1 LRTSL
6 MQSLEGHNTNLATAG
21 NVSASTQ
28 NQAMHA
34 VLYLYEHV
42 LGVDLPWL
50 DGITRA
56 RESKRIPVVL
66 TVRETQALLRH
77 THGTAG
83 TIIKLLYGTGM
94 RLMEGLRLRIKD
106 LDLERREII
115 VREGKG
121 NKDRVTMIPASLI
134 DELQDHLKA
143 RRVMH
148 DTDLSTGHADVGLPF
163 AIGRKYPQAGKQW
176 PWQYVFA
183 AATWA
188 ALAADALAMDEPA
201 RQTVRQLVADT
212 FERIVVY
219 ARGFTPAER
228 NTIGLVLV
236 AKGGGSRAL
245 IIDRR
250 SGAWRAGVDLFE

>member
-1 LRTSL
+1 
-6 MQSLEGHNTNLATAG
+6 LATAG